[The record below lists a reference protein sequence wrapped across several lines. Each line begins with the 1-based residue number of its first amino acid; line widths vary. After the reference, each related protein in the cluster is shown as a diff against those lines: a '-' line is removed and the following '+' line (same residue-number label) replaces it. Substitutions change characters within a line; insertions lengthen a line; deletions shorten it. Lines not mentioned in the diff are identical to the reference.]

1 MVKLWRRRTGG
12 GRLGGVEG
20 RVLAILDRTGPDSP
34 PVRYYTGE
42 NEHHRELMEEVRGM
56 RSAQEH
62 IATALELLL
71 GALVPGIALPAP
83 PSQPPPSPQP

>member
-1 MVKLWRRRTGG
+1 MDDQGGIIMVPPPPEVV
-12 GRLGGVEG
+12 GRLSDECGRQL
-20 RVLAILDRTGPDSP
+20 RVLEKTQAEAR
-34 PVRYYTGE
+34 
-42 NEHHRELMEEVRGM
+42 EHHRELMEEVRGM